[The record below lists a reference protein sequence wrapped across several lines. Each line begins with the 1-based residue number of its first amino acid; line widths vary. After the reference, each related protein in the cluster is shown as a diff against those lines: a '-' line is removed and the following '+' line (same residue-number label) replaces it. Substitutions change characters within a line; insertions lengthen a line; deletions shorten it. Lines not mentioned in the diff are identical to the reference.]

1 VPPLRGGM
9 SQRIGEIASRPE
21 SPPPSQGPVLEV
33 PCFQQ
38 SHYFY
43 RITVDIG
50 RFQRQN
56 RLCMTK
62 AFAYLRV
69 SGRGQEAGDGYTR
82 QLQAI
87 SRYAAA
93 NEIKVVR
100 VFKEGGVSGER
111 ELKDRP
117 AFMEMLSALHT
128 NGVRLIL
135 IERLDRL
142 ARSLYVQ
149 ESIIAELKR
158 HGFDLISVEEP
169 DLMKDDPGR
178 VMFRQFQGAIA
189 QCEKANIVLK
199 LRGARQR
206 MKAKTGRCEGRKP
219 YGATEGEQ
227 AIIAR
232 MRELRA
238 SGMAFDRIAATFNS
252 DGVPTRTP
260 GKRWHGFA
268 VNQIFR
274 RAAQPLTGY
283 GSPKAATK

>member
-1 VPPLRGGM
+1 MV
-9 SQRIGEIASRPE
+9 
-21 SPPPSQGPVLEV
+21 
-33 PCFQQ
+33 
-38 SHYFY
+38 
-43 RITVDIG
+43 
-50 RFQRQN
+50 
-56 RLCMTK
+56 K

-82 QLQAI
+82 QLQSI

-93 NEIKVVR
+93 NDIKVVR
-100 VFKEGGVSGER
+100 IFRERGVSGEK

-117 AFMEMLSALHT
+117 AFLEMLAALHS

-206 MKAKTGRCEGRKP
+206 MKARTGRCEGRKP
-219 YGATEGEQ
+219 YGANEGEE

-232 MRELRA
+232 MKELRA
-238 SGMAFDRIAATFNS
+238 SGMAYDRIAATLNNE
-252 DGVPTRTP
+252 GVLTRTW
-260 GKRWHGFA
+260 GKTWHGFA
-268 VNQIFR
+268 VNQILKR
-274 RAAQPLTGY
+274 V
-283 GSPKAATK
+283 S